1 MAEIHKYLTS
11 MEKYKVDFPF
21 YVDNL
26 FTKEEEKQLTDVI
39 YKNKYE
45 LDEVVTGANDAATEH
60 YDNRFRPKK
69 VEPMSRML
77 VEFEMPKNLE
87 NILDNIENILEKAK
101 TLINKRQNNPK

>member
-1 MAEIHKYLTS
+1 

-26 FTKEEEKQLTDVI
+26 FTKEEEKQLTNVI

-45 LDEVVTGANDAATEH
+45 LDQVVTGANDAATEH

-87 NILDNIENILEKAK
+87 NILVLTKY
-101 TLINKRQNNPK
+101 